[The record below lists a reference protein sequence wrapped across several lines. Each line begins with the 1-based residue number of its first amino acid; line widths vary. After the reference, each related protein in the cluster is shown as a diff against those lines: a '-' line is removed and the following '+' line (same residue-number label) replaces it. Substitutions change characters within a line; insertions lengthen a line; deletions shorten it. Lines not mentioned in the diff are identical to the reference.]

1 MSLRRSPTRTPALL
15 AANRANAQK
24 STGPRTP
31 EGKNR
36 VALSALRHGLH
47 APNFLSALG
56 KSSRALEQFS
66 GLYRALDAALLPDE
80 TAMDLL
86 KRTVL
91 RVWAM
96 KQALMRWT
104 ASRAEREAWFA
115 ETGGV
120 FPAPE
125 QIVIKRPGWRVRVS
139 FGVRGEGARVT
150 AACCRRV
157 LAGKRGAPGFT

>member
-1 MSLRRSPTRTPALL
+1 MSLRKAPTRTAALL

-47 APNFLSALG
+47 APDFLSTLA
-56 KSSRALEQFS
+56 KSSRALEEYRR
-66 GLYRALDAALLPDE
+66 LYLALYAALLPDKTDE

-91 RVWAM
+91 QVWVM
-96 KQALMRWT
+96 KQGLMQWA
-104 ASRAEREAWFA
+104 ASRAERE
-115 ETGGV
+115 
-120 FPAPE
+120 
-125 QIVIKRPGWRVRVS
+125 
-139 FGVRGEGARVT
+139 
-150 AACCRRV
+150 
-157 LAGKRGAPGFT
+157 